1 LDLLQIRGDAILDDT
16 VDLEVT
22 PVQC

>member
-1 LDLLQIRGDAILDDT
+1 LDLLQIRGDSILDDT